1 MENHRRYIN
10 GLNSHRLY
18 DKYRNKSTNYI
29 NYNEYLTPRNDRN
42 NTFKWKVKIMIEKIN
57 AVLKAAKANRE
68 KLIFSH
74 KIQNYQKKD
83 SDFNSREEMIINH
96 CINTMLTIMSNNFE
110 DVSNSSNKSKSF
122 HNNINKCN
130 TTNNIYEYSYKNLNK
145 KSIYNLKS
153 NINNNRPRNNYI
165 RMDFNTI
172 GNNNTIEKI
181 NNNNLYNNYGLR
193 SYLSIEKKELKIQS
207 IERFSI
213 NKKILEKNKNNLN
226 ENLNK
231 NLIEQNKKLEQ
242 KLKQMEEENKM
253 LKINNRKYDEL
264 EKNYKELENKTKNII
279 EILMLLEKI
288 ENKTNNLI
296 MCNKLLFDFFKNSP
310 LNEANISSKNSNCV
324 DYKRI
329 IKIVYLRYLLF
340 KKVIKQKNILNI
352 YFKRLKDIIKSLK
365 LIEEKKKLILKRNK
379 KLKDLVDKKIKE
391 KKSQIQKYFNKF
403 NNKRLEEKL
412 IKLNNNKE
420 PKTEDIKSVI
430 IISKK
435 TKKLRKLFIKR
446 ILRINFNR
454 FLYNVNLINN

>member
-1 MENHRRYIN
+1 M
-10 GLNSHRLY
+10 
-18 DKYRNKSTNYI
+18 
-29 NYNEYLTPRNDRN
+29 
-42 NTFKWKVKIMIEKIN
+42 
-57 AVLKAAKANRE
+57 
-68 KLIFSH
+68 
-74 KIQNYQKKD
+74 
-83 SDFNSREEMIINH
+83 
-96 CINTMLTIMSNNFE
+96 
-110 DVSNSSNKSKSF
+110 
-122 HNNINKCN
+122 
-130 TTNNIYEYSYKNLNK
+130 
-145 KSIYNLKS
+145 
-153 NINNNRPRNNYI
+153 
-165 RMDFNTI
+165 
-172 GNNNTIEKI
+172 
-181 NNNNLYNNYGLR
+181 
-193 SYLSIEKKELKIQS
+193 
-207 IERFSI
+207 
-213 NKKILEKNKNNLN
+213 EKNKNNLN